1 MAGVKVTDLTTL
13 GTADAN
19 DIMYIVDTTANQ
31 SKQIQVQN
39 IYDGLPQ
46 LDSGTF
52 TPTISNI
59 TPSTTAITEQNGYY
73 QRIDNI
79 VSMSFFFELQFDP
92 GDNDV
97 TFEFSLPIASDF
109 TSQKD
114 LIGVVVPDTTTDWVL
129 SYVQADVSSNNGV
142 IRFQSSTS
150 GSNYAYIRA
159 YFQYEIK

>member
-1 MAGVKVTDLTTL
+1 MAGVKVTDLSTL
-13 GTADAN
+13 GAADPT

-31 SKQIQVQN
+31 SKQIEVQD
-39 IYDGLPQ
+39 IYSGMPQ

-59 TPSTTAITEQNGYY
+59 TPNTTAIAEQNGYY
-73 QRIDNI
+73 QRVGNI
-79 VSMSFFFELQFDP
+79 VSMSFFFELQFDA
-92 GDNDV
+92 GDDDV

-114 LIGVVVPDTTTDWVL
+114 LIGVVVPDTTTDWVS
-129 SYVQADVSSNNGV
+129 SYVQADVSSNNGF
-142 IRFQSSTS
+142 IRFISSTS
-150 GSNYAYIRA
+150 GSIYSYIRV